1 MPSAKSVAKRENCI
15 QSSVY
20 DSEKVSVEDLSYLTG
35 QPAEYSL
42 VSPSFPQWP
51 LKHEKHM
58 SPSLKS
64 VFGLTIVGYCRNMVM

>member
-15 QSSVY
+15 QLSVH
-20 DSEKVSVEDLSYLTG
+20 DSEKVSVEDLLYLTR

-42 VSPSFPQWP
+42 VSPSLPQWP

-58 SPSLKS
+58 SPSLMS
-64 VFGLTIVGYCRNMVM
+64 AFGLTILGYCRNMVM